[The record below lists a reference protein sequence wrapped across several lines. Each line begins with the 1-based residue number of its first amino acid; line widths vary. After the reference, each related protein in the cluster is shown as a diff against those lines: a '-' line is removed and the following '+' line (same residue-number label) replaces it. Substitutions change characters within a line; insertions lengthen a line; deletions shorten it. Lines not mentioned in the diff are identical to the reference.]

1 MLGTILVYVRSD
13 GGKRVENGLGS
24 FLHRFMDLQELL
36 DRITECVWFGLLE
49 IIQGAPQTTLAN
61 EFERG
66 AT

>member
-1 MLGTILVYVRSD
+1 MEGRECELRMVW
-13 GGKRVENGLGS
+13 GL
-24 FLHRFMDLQELL
+24 FLHRLMDLQELL
-36 DRITECVWFGLLE
+36 DRISECVWFGLLE